1 MSKAVKIKI
10 YKTMVEPFVVFG
22 SEPWARLEMDIETL
36 GTWVTKM
43 LRRIDGR
50 VAEQL
55 IWRIRANEESRK
67 LYKDVD
73 SSRY

>member
-1 MSKAVKIKI
+1 
-10 YKTMVEPFVVFG
+10 MVVTFVVFG
-22 SEPWARLEMDIETL
+22 SEPWARPEMDIKTL
-36 GTWVTKM
+36 GAWVTKM

-50 VAEQL
+50 VVEQL
-55 IWRIRANEESRK
+55 IWRMRTNEESRK